1 MACHPLSTRRRRRR
15 RNRRTRAPY
24 REILCS
30 LSGKVRSPAKRGGWD
45 VETSIGEN
53 ARDSWD
59 REVVYFVVWALVSAD
74 NRKKERKGR
83 IRAGRQM
90 SSYSESAAVLSGE
103 SIESIQREKK
113 RAREG
118 DGERER
124 ERERIAPRR
133 HNWPRQDASAR
144 ARRMHLDSYP
154 CAPVGSSCRSGSG
167 ESGSGLGSK
176 MLHERVHVRRCNWPL
191 ARSLACRPVQPA
203 RAYVRIR
210 DRAIP
215 PTLPRERASTLT
227 CFLPYRFI
235 CNLKRGLDC
244 PMPAP
249 PPPPPPTPAYQPR
262 VHKFVRIFPVLN
274 VCGLLEKYPRLN
286 SPLPAYLIVDSF
298 HRLVK
303 RGISGGARGE
313 GGGGGGMGEREKDR
327 FRFFIPSPPPPS
339 FAQQRNLGRNR
350 RSTTRF
356 LAFSFEILSS
366 PVTTGCRERKSG
378 SRSRYTAPFL
388 FPYTPALVH
397 SVHADKRCGG
407 GRKMLGHLSDS
418 VDR

>member
-1 MACHPLSTRRRRRR
+1 MGS
-15 RNRRTRAPY
+15 
-24 REILCS
+24 
-30 LSGKVRSPAKRGGWD
+30 RGG
-45 VETSIGEN
+45 VFRGVGPRFGGQS
-53 ARDSWD
+53 
-59 REVVYFVVWALVSAD
+59 
-74 NRKKERKGR
+74 KERKKGKDQGR
-83 IRAGRQM
+83 KTNVFLLGVGRRSIRGVDRVD
-90 SSYSESAAVLSGE
+90 ST
-103 SIESIQREKK
+103 REK
-113 RAREG
+113 A
-118 DGERER
+118 GERRRWRER

-313 GGGGGGMGEREKDR
+313 GGGGMGEREKDR
-327 FRFFIPSPPPPS
+327 FRFFIPFPPPPS

-356 LAFSFEILSS
+356 LAFSFEILSN